1 MKGRTGRRIQSGL
14 MADLGRG
21 WTRRG
26 ANSARHGSLV
36 KTLSTTGRGPSAVA
50 SQLASSTFS
59 SKIPR
64 IVGVALRI
72 QVTVHFS
79 TTRGYVEGVP

>member
-1 MKGRTGRRIQSGL
+1 MKGRTGRAIQSGL
-14 MADLGRG
+14 MADLGGG

-26 ANSARHGSLV
+26 ANSAGGHGSLV

-64 IVGVALRI
+64 IDGVAL
-72 QVTVHFS
+72 
-79 TTRGYVEGVP
+79 